1 MIMQGGSLEPDWDR
15 RYREQPSE
23 GLKEAHDL
31 VRTYA
36 PLMDRHKP
44 VIDVA
49 AGRGRDLL
57 FLAREGLRAVG
68 LEKSREA
75 IGLAREAAARQ
86 GLDLWL
92 VRGDA
97 LFLPFRDGKAGAVLV
112 FYFLERTIMDRLVNL
127 LAPGGLML
135 YETFLKKQNELDR
148 KRDPAYLLED
158 GELPEYFR
166 DFETLNHEEGVF
178 DIAGR
183 LRAIARYAGRKK

>member
-1 MIMQGGSLEPDWDR
+1 MEPDWDT
-15 RYREQPSE
+15 RYREQSSE

-36 PLMDRHKP
+36 PHMDRDRP

-49 AGRGRDLL
+49 AGRGRDIL
-57 FLAREGLRAVG
+57 FLAGEGFHGVG

-75 IGLAREAAARQ
+75 IRLAREAAARKR
-86 GLDLWL
+86 LDLWL

-112 FYFLERTIMDRLVNL
+112 FYFLERAIMDRLVRL
-127 LAPGGLML
+127 LAPGGLIL
-135 YETFLKKQNELDR
+135 YETFLRKQNELDR
-148 KRDPAYLLED
+148 KRDPAYLLD
-158 GELPEYFR
+158 NGELPEYFR
-166 DFETLNHEEGVF
+166 DLETLEHQEGVF
-178 DIAGR
+178 DIEGR

>member
-1 MIMQGGSLEPDWDR
+1 MEPDWDR

-23 GLKEAHDL
+23 GLKEAHEL

-36 PLMDRHKP
+36 PLMGRDKP
-44 VIDVA
+44 VVDVA

-57 FLAREGLRAVG
+57 FLARAGFRVCG
-68 LEKSREA
+68 LEKSCEA
-75 IGLAREAAARQ
+75 IRLAREAAARE
-86 GLDLWL
+86 GLDVWL

-97 LFLPFRDGKAGAVLV
+97 LFLPFRDGKAGTVLV
-112 FYFLERTIMDRLVNL
+112 FYFLERGIMDRLVDL

-158 GELPEYFR
+158 GELPGYFR
-166 DFETLNHEEGVF
+166 DLETLKHEEGVF
-178 DIAGR
+178 DIGGR

>member
-1 MIMQGGSLEPDWDR
+1 MEPDWDS

-23 GLKEAHDL
+23 GLEEAHDL

-36 PLMDRHKP
+36 PLMGRDKP

-57 FLAREGLRAVG
+57 FLARKGFRAVG

-75 IGLAREAAARQ
+75 IRLAREAAARE
-86 GLDLWL
+86 GLDVWL
-92 VRGDA
+92 VQGNA

-112 FYFLERTIMDRLVNL
+112 FYFLERAIMERLVNL

-135 YETFLKKQNELDR
+135 YETFLRKQNEIDR
-148 KRDPAYLLED
+148 KRDPAYLLKD

-166 DFETLNHEEGVF
+166 DLETLNHEEGVF

-183 LRAIARYAGRKK
+183 LRAIARFAGRKK